1 MTDYNIDKCETVPG
15 FGRIECLL
23 ANEQHYPF
31 YIWFNLTDVRLYFIG
46 ERLREEL
53 PGGFVAVGVYNSDVE
68 TNSIDKVLC
77 LVKKRVK
84 ALSVWRETTL
94 FLMRELDHDSQL
106 PENDSEVCQ
115 TGTFRG
121 LVKKITRSNVLR
133 RVLELT

>member
-1 MTDYNIDKCETVPG
+1 MTDYNAEKCEAVPD
-15 FGRIECLL
+15 FGRVEYLL
-23 ANEQHYPF
+23 ANEQHHPF
-31 YIWFNLTDVRLYFIG
+31 YIWFNFTDARLYFIG

-53 PGGFVAVGVYNSDVE
+53 PSGFVAIGVYNSDVE

-77 LVKKRVK
+77 LVKKRAK

-94 FLMRELDHDSQL
+94 FLMRELDHDSRL

-115 TGTFRG
+115 TSTFRE

-133 RVLELT
+133 QVLELV